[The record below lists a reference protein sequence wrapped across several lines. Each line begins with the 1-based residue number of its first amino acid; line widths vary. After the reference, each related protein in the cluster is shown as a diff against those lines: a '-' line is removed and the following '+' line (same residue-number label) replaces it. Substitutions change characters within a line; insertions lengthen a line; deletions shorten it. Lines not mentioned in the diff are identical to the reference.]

1 MSRLIRLV
9 VPVVLFAAVAGC
21 SSTPAEPVRVTDPTG
36 AATPLAVAT
45 PAGRG
50 GGFLPAD
57 QWPSACDLLDDTALR
72 SVFPQATDVR
82 REPRSGSV
90 RVTTTE
96 PGVLGRRLGERTLT
110 IPALTCSVRFS
121 LPGAQLEPDRANVT
135 GAEIRTSVVAA
146 GTPDA
151 VENATPFGTGPAPED
166 RVGGRCESGPGSR
179 DCLKGG
185 LRFTVAFTVPTADDI
200 DDPITVAAPGTTRTF
215 ERFDGRAK
223 LEFARTEVDPRLAD
237 AVLARLA

>member
-21 SSTPAEPVRVTDPTG
+21 SSTPAEPVRVTDPAG
-36 AATPLAVAT
+36 PATPLAVAT

-57 QWPSACDLLDDTALR
+57 QWPSACDLLDDIALR

-90 RVTTTE
+90 R
-96 PGVLGRRLGERTLT
+96 
-110 IPALTCSVRFS
+110 FS
-121 LPGAQLEPDRANVT
+121 LPGAQLDPDRANVT

-151 VENATPFGTGPAPED
+151 VEDATPFGTGPAPED

-200 DDPITVAAPGTTRTF
+200 DDPITVAAPATTRTF